1 MNRGIPLWAKLVV
14 GAFMLL
20 LVGVVGGPYVYI
32 HFVEGKAPA
41 PLSVNTSTSST
52 ASAGTPSSP
61 TTAATTP
68 AAASSSAASGS
79 TSSSSIDG
87 TWKVGSGSVVGYRVN
102 ETLFGQSNTATGRTS
117 SVTSSLMV
125 AGHTVTAGSF
135 TADLTTVASDKA
147 QRDRQFQGRIMKTA
161 TYPTATFKLT
171 QPVTLGSEPA
181 DGVTVTKQATGDLTL
196 HGVTKSITFTVS
208 LKKTGST
215 IAASGSVPVVFADY
229 HIGNPSF
236 AGTVTTDDHGTLEF
250 LLNFTK
256 S

>member
-1 MNRGIPLWAKLVV
+1 MNRGIPVWAKAVV
-14 GAFMLL
+14 AAFVLL

-32 HFVEGKAPA
+32 HFIEGKAAA

-52 ASAGTPSSP
+52 ASAGTSPS
-61 TTAATTP
+61 
-68 AAASSSAASGS
+68 ASSSSTSSGS
-79 TSSSSIDG
+79 ASSSSIDG
-87 TWKVGSGSVVGYRVN
+87 TWKVGTGSVVGYRVN

-117 SVTSSLMV
+117 SVTGSLSV
-125 AGHTVTAGSF
+125 TGHTATAGSF
-135 TADLTTVASDKA
+135 SADLTTVTSDKS
-147 QRDRQFQGRIMKTA
+147 QRDRQFQGRIMNTA

-171 QPVTLGSEPA
+171 QPIALGSEPA

-196 HGVTKSITFTVS
+196 HGVTKSITFPVTV
-208 LKKTGST
+208 KKTGST
-215 IAASGSVPVVFADY
+215 IAASGSVPIVFADY

-250 LLNFTK
+250 LLNFTR